1 MSTGATTPA
10 QSKEPPYPPAR
21 GAWYA
26 ICLFALV
33 NALDNVDRGI
43 ISILIEPIKR
53 DLLLSDTEVSL
64 LIGAAFSITY
74 ALVGLPMSRFADTG
88 NRKAILSFGIALWS
102 LATAGGALAKSFAG
116 LAFSRSL
123 VGAGEALKGPNAIS
137 MISDLVPRE
146 KYPRALSI
154 YQFGISLGAALSL
167 IIGGTLM
174 GIVGGKTFNVA
185 GLILSDW
192 QFVLLLVGLP
202 GVGVAALVWFTIKEP
217 ARRGRERKTKPPLLE
232 VFRYAHRERAFF
244 YPFLIGA
251 ALLQIEVNGLL
262 NWRIPFY
269 QRTYG
274 WGPEL
279 VGPIIGTLSIA
290 ITPVG
295 LLLGA
300 IWGERMAKKHAGAM
314 IIISIVGTG
323 TSVPIMLAALLMPT
337 AEWALTMTALSYVAI
352 GIGAPATT
360 AALTTVTPN
369 EYRGQIFAAFAFAIS
384 VVGAALGPL
393 FVALVTDYVF
403 QDEALLRYS
412 MFTTAAV
419 FGAAGF
425 WLKIACYKPYKA
437 RVQAIIEA
445 EQAAERTTA

>member
-1 MSTGATTPA
+1 MKTTPA
-10 QSKEPPYPPAR
+10 AEPPYPPAR

-26 ICLFALV
+26 IWLFALV

-64 LIGAAFSITY
+64 LIGAAFSVTY

-102 LATAGGALAKSFAG
+102 LATAGGAMAKSFVG
-116 LAFSRSL
+116 LAISRGL
-123 VGAGEALKGPNAIS
+123 VGAGEGLKGPNAIS

-146 KYPRALSI
+146 KYPRAMAI

-167 IIGGTLM
+167 IIGGVLL
-174 GIVGGKTFNVA
+174 GIVGGKSYDVL
-185 GLILSDW
+185 GVRLSDW

-202 GVGVAALVWFTIKEP
+202 GVGVAALVWFTIPEP
-217 ARRGRERKTKPPLLE
+217 ARRGRERSEKPPLLE
-232 VFRYAHRERAFF
+232 VFRFAHRERAFF

-251 ALLQIEVNGLL
+251 ALLQIEVNGLV

-274 WGPEL
+274 WGPEV
-279 VGPIIGTLSIA
+279 VGPILGTLNIM

-300 IWGERMAKKHAGAM
+300 WLGERMAKKHAGAM
-314 IIISIVGTG
+314 IVLSIVGTG
-323 TSVPIMLAALLMPT
+323 ISVPLVLAALLMPT
-337 AEWALTMTALSYVAI
+337 APGAITLTALSYIAI

-360 AALTTVTPN
+360 AALTTLTPN
-369 EYRGQIFAAFAFAIS
+369 EYRGQIFAVFAFAIS
-384 VVGAALGPL
+384 VVGAAVGPL
-393 FVALVTDYVF
+393 SVALFTDFVF
-403 QDEALLRYS
+403 ADEAALRYS
-412 MFTTAAV
+412 MFATAAL
-419 FGAAGF
+419 FGAAGM
-425 WLKIACYKPYKA
+425 WLKLVCYKPYKA
-437 RVQAIIEA
+437 RVQALIEA
-445 EQAAERTTA
+445 ERQA